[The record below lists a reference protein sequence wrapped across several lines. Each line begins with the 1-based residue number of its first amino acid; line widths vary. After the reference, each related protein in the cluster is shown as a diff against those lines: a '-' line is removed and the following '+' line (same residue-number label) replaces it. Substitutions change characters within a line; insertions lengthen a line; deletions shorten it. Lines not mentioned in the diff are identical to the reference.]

1 MHGENDETVNTFS
14 GRESSRWSP
23 ICAAVSPATIPGRSV
38 VRTYSLLFVGFRCC
52 PKQLVR
58 VWRGPQRWDSLPLSG
73 LFYCCSCWVFVY
85 ILWCGDS
92 ENNLAIVSH
101 YLQEVLNE
109 LTSEGQRLFF
119 LRCHEFPSFFYVLLP
134 QWWYKG
140 CLSFRRNLFFFCG
153 KKHILHILHLP
164 PPTQRPK
171 CNVLELRYGRIS
183 PEATSNSSSLF
194 LFAVFLCY
202 YRQNSCIIH
211 SMDYM
216 IVISRLFINLMTFF
230 PTISFYGSLGNIWPY
245 TVDLFRCWV
254 SGVVSRRFVTVKCI

>member
-1 MHGENDETVNTFS
+1 MSLHQKDRGYSFYDAMNSRLSFMYFS
-14 GRESSRWSP
+14 RNGGIRD
-23 ICAAVSPATIPGRSV
+23 VFHSV
-38 VRTYSLLFVGFRCC
+38 VTF
-52 PKQLVR
+52 
-58 VWRGPQRWDSLPLSG
+58 
-73 LFYCCSCWVFVY
+73 
-85 ILWCGDS
+85 
-92 ENNLAIVSH
+92 
-101 YLQEVLNE
+101 
-109 LTSEGQRLFF
+109 
-119 LRCHEFPSFFYVLLP
+119 
-134 QWWYKG
+134 
-140 CLSFRRNLFFFCG
+140 FFFCG

-245 TVDLFRCWV
+245 TVDLFRC
-254 SGVVSRRFVTVKCI
+254 